1 MRLSSLLLGISFL
14 LPTSGVRADENAKP
28 ALLSEKE
35 IADGW
40 LLLFDG
46 ETTFGWTGK
55 AEVKDGVMQIPK
67 GESIAYKV
75 ALPVGEVIFEAADC
89 NVGVRS
95 ASTSAK
101 EESHTETSAGW
112 RNITIKRSQTGN
124 KVDTSISSKTVGE
137 SWQSNRSEAGDN
149 AVSTWSFDLI
159 AGKNGGQVKPIK
171 FRPTTKV
178 KLFNGKDLS
187 GWKVF
192 AGDPKRV
199 ATKFDVTK
207 DGELR
212 AVNGPG
218 DLQTEKTFD
227 NFLLQIECKTNGIA
241 LNSGIFFR
249 CLPEQYQSGY
259 EMQIQNAIVGD
270 DRTKPLDFG
279 TGAIYRRIAARKVVS
294 NDKEWFAMSLLA
306 HGAQFATWV
315 NGYPV
320 VSWTD
325 DRKPDDNARKGMKLG
340 KGHLS
345 IQGHDPTTD
354 LLFRNMRIVELDAA
368 KRE

>member
-1 MRLSSLLLGISFL
+1 MRLSSLILGIGL
-14 LPTSGVRADENAKP
+14 LLATSGVRADEKAKP
-28 ALLSEKE
+28 SLLSEKE

-55 AEVKDGVMQIPK
+55 AEVKDGIMVIPK
-67 GESIAYKV
+67 GETIAYKV
-75 ALPVGEVIFEAADC
+75 SLPVGEMIFEAADC
-89 NVGVRS
+89 EVGVRS
-95 ASTSAK
+95 ASPSAK
-101 EESHTETSAGW
+101 GSSNNVSSSGW
-112 RNITIKRSQTGN
+112 RNVTIKRTQSGN
-124 KVDTSISSKTVGE
+124 KVDTSIQSKADGASS
-137 SWQSNRSEAGDN
+137 QSSRSEAGDN
-149 AVSTWSFDLI
+149 AVGTWSFDLT
-159 AGKNGGQVKPIK
+159 AGENGGQVKPIK
-171 FRPTTKV
+171 FRPTAV
-178 KLFNGKDLS
+178 EKLFNGKDLS

-199 ATKFDVTK
+199 TTKFDVTK
-207 DGELR
+207 DGELH

-227 NFLLQIECKTNGIA
+227 NFLLQIECKTNGVA

-249 CLPEQYQSGY
+249 CLPDQYQSGY
-259 EMQIQNAIVGD
+259 EMQIQNAIVGE

-294 NDKEWFAMSLLA
+294 NDKEWFTMSLLA

-320 VSWTD
+320 VTWTD
-325 DRKPDDNARKGMKLG
+325 DRKPDENARKGMKLG

>member
-1 MRLSSLLLGISFL
+1 MRLSTFLLGIGFL
-14 LPTSGVRADENAKP
+14 LATTGVRADEKTKP
-28 ALLSEKE
+28 SLLSEKE

-67 GESIAYKV
+67 GESVTYKV
-75 ALPVGEVIFEAADC
+75 ALPVGEMIFEAADC
-89 NVGVRS
+89 EVGVRS
-95 ASTSAK
+95 ASPSATGKATTSG
-101 EESHTETSAGW
+101 SGW
-112 RNITIKRSQTGN
+112 RNVTIKRSRSGN
-124 KVDTSISSKTVGE
+124 KVDTSIQSKADGASS
-137 SWQSNRSEAGDN
+137 QSNRSEAGDN
-149 AVSTWSFDLI
+149 AVGSWSFDLT
-159 AGKNGGQVKPIK
+159 AGESGGQVKPIK
-171 FRPTTKV
+171 FRPTAEE

-207 DGELR
+207 DGELH
-212 AVNGPG
+212 ALNGPG

-227 NFLLQIECKTNGIA
+227 NFLLQIECKTNGFA

-249 CLPEQYQSGY
+249 CLPDQYQSGY

-270 DRTKPLDFG
+270 DRTKPLDYG

-325 DRKPDDNARKGMKLG
+325 DRKPDDNARKGQKLG

-354 LLFRNMRIVELDAA
+354 LLFRNMRIVELDAV